1 MLLYVVWM
9 SLLIISI
16 FELKWQK
23 RSKIHFLL
31 ERGGKESR
39 KVTKHNS
46 RIPLYK
52 HCKTSTLRMG
62 WFLELAMILLF
73 VWLTSSIFL
82 LKYAVESL
90 PIDKEDAVL
99 HPTARPRITLRLNH
113 QSQAYLFVLCEWAI
127 LKVFVKFV
135 SILLGS

>member
-1 MLLYVVWM
+1 
-9 SLLIISI
+9 
-16 FELKWQK
+16 
-23 RSKIHFLL
+23 
-31 ERGGKESR
+31 
-39 KVTKHNS
+39 
-46 RIPLYK
+46 
-52 HCKTSTLRMG
+52 MG